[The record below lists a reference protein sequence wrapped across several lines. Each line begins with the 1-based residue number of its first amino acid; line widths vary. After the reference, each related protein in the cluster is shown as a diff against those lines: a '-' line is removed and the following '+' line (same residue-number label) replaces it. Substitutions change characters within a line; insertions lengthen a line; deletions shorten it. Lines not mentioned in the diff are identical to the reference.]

1 MSDEQWLEQIWRE
14 HYKLLYD
21 TGRYT
26 LQGQPER
33 MDRLYDDIQNA
44 FLALWNKREKL
55 KNHPNIGGWL
65 VCALR
70 LQLKTSAG
78 KVYRDASHRAYSIDD
93 ENAPSLED
101 TQQSVDADLLAE
113 DKRTALKEVLG
124 EENAVLFLA
133 YTLGNQTAKEL
144 AAKYGMSEASIWVRI
159 SRIKKKLLGHPEI
172 FYVFLLAMLGL
183 GK

>member
-1 MSDEQWLEQIWRE
+1 MSDELWLEQVWQE

-33 MDRLYDDIQNA
+33 MDKLFDDIQNV

-55 KNHPNIGGWL
+55 KSHPNIGGWL
-65 VCALR
+65 VCALH
-70 LQLKTSAG
+70 LQLKTSAS

-101 TQQSVDADLLAE
+101 TQQSVDANLLTE
-113 DKRTALKEVLG
+113 EKLSALRELLG
-124 EENAVLFLA
+124 EENAALFIA
-133 YTLGNQTAKEL
+133 YTLDNQTAKEL
-144 AAKYGMSEASIWVRI
+144 ATKYNMSEASVWVRI
-159 SRIKKKLLGHPEI
+159 SRIKKKLLQHPEI
-172 FYVFLLAMLGL
+172 FYVFLLAVLGL